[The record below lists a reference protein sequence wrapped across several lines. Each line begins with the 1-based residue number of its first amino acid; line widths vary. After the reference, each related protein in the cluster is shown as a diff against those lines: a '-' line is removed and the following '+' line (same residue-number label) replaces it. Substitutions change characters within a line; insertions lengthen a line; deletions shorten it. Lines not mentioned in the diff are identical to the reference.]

1 MATAKTISN
10 LKAIFKTPR
19 IGMVEVLRQVNS
31 KNKARHFA
39 LVDGVRHQISK
50 ALYDHLGTLAERT
63 DTIYTTQKY
72 GCMNHYKTLMLNY

>member
-19 IGMVEVLRQVNS
+19 IGMVEVLRQVNA
-31 KNKARHFA
+31 KNKA
-39 LVDGVRHQISK
+39 RHQISK